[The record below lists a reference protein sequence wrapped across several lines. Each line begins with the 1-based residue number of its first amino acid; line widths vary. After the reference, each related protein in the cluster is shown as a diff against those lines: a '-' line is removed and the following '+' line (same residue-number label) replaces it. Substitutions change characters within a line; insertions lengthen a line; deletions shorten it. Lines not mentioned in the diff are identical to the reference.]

1 MIIEVFDRIPL
12 TSYIHNSSLK
22 IPCVESVDCHLSG
35 RIVHLGQ
42 NYCFIDGDLA
52 FTRQC
57 CVDSYVPSC
66 GDVVTGDMME
76 CDQGQR
82 WKHRAL
88 TVRKHVTKP
97 SDKSNASRGAAADL
111 SKK

>member
-1 MIIEVFDRIPL
+1 MTF
-12 TSYIHNSSLK
+12 YIL
-22 IPCVESVDCHLSG
+22 G
-35 RIVHLGQ
+35 RVVHLGQ

-57 CVDSYVPSC
+57 CVDSYTPNR
-66 GDVVTGDMME
+66 GDMVTGNMME

-88 TVRKHVTKP
+88 TVSKSAPK
-97 SDKSNASRGAAADL
+97 SASGAKSSNLNQAAGDKSSQSNKYDL
-111 SKK
+111 LVVLSSV